1 MPMIALIDYGMGN
14 LRSVAKALEHV
25 GAEVSVTADAEVIAS
40 AEAAVLP
47 GVGAFGRCME
57 NLETAGLC
65 AVVRDVAGSG
75 RPFLGICVGMQILFE
90 ESNEFGRVE
99 GLGILP
105 GRVRRFEPGA
115 GELKVPHMGWNTIDI
130 ARRPP
135 LLRGV
140 PDGAYL
146 YFVHSY
152 YVEAGGDGDI
162 VATTTQYGVEF
173 VSSVWQGNIFA
184 TQFHPEKS
192 QGVGLRIYDNFA
204 ALSAGWAGAL

>member
-1 MPMIALIDYGMGN
+1 MIALIDYGMGN

-25 GAEVSVTADAEVIAS
+25 GAEVSVTADAAAIAS
-40 AEAAVLP
+40 ADAVVLP

-57 NLETAGLC
+57 NLESAGLC
-65 AVVRDVAGSG
+65 RVVRDVAASG

-90 ESNEFGRVE
+90 ESDEFGRVG

-105 GRVRRFEPGA
+105 GRVRRFSPSDGQ
-115 GELKVPHMGWNTIDI
+115 LKVPHMGWNTIKI
-130 ARRPP
+130 VRRPP

-140 PDGAYL
+140 ADGAYL

-152 YVEAGGDGDI
+152 YVEAGEGAET
-162 VATTTQYGVEF
+162 VATTTEYGVEF
-173 VSSVWQGNIFA
+173 VSSVWRGNIFA

-192 QGVGLRIYDNFA
+192 QAIGLRVYDNFA
-204 ALSAGWAGAL
+204 ALAAGWDGSA